1 MVHRLCCLSCS
12 YPARSLP
19 CLLLEKTL
27 CFAGLGSTMGTATAG
42 AVDSTAT
49 GYGGNE
55 NTQANTDAA
64 ERGDKAE

>member
-1 MVHRLCCLSCS
+1 
-12 YPARSLP
+12 
-19 CLLLEKTL
+19 
-27 CFAGLGSTMGTATAG
+27 MGTATAG

-64 ERGDKAE
+64 EHGDKAESKSS